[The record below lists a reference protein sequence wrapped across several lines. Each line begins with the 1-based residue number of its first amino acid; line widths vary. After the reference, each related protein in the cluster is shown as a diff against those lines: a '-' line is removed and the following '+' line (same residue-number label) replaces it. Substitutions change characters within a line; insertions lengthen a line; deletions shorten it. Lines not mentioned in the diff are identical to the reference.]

1 MIKFDNIIETS
12 IEVMSTQE
20 TKELSKKLGDKM
32 IQKEEKDDIFY
43 QVGKMIVIADMSSVN
58 PEE

>member
-1 MIKFDNIIETS
+1 
-12 IEVMSTQE
+12 MSTQE

>member
-12 IEVMSTQE
+12 REVMSTQE

-43 QVGKMIVIADMSSVN
+43 QVGQMIVIADMSSVN

>member
-1 MIKFDNIIETS
+1 
-12 IEVMSTQE
+12 MSTQE

-43 QVGKMIVIADMSSVN
+43 QVGQMIVIADMSSVN